1 MSLIHPTA
9 ILSPGAVLGAGVTV
23 GAYAYVGPEVTLGD
37 GCVLHHH
44 ATVEGRTFLGARN
57 EVFPYA
63 LIGGKTHDLKYKGGR
78 PGLRVGDDNVF
89 REYATVHLG
98 TADGEF
104 TVLGSRNHILAYS
117 HVAHGVVIGDHL
129 VMSSHA
135 AIAGHCV
142 IGDHVNIG
150 WNAGVHQFCRIG
162 DHAMLAACSKLVQD
176 VLPFMIADGNPAEVK
191 TLNKVGLERNG
202 FSPEAVDAVR
212 KAHRILYRDGLN
224 RTQALEKIHADPA
237 LAADAAVK
245 RLLAFIA
252 TSKRGLA

>member
-1 MSLIHPTA
+1 MSIHPTA
-9 ILSPGAVLGAGVTV
+9 IISPGAKLGVGVTV

-44 ATVEGRTFLGARN
+44 ATVEGYTFLGARN

-63 LIGGKTHDLKYKGGR
+63 LVGGKTHDLKYKGGR

-98 TADGEF
+98 TDDGEF
-104 TVLGSRNHILAYS
+104 TTLGSHNHILAYS
-117 HVAHGVVIGDHL
+117 HVAHGCVIGDHL

-142 IGDHVNIG
+142 IGDHVNVG
-150 WNAGVHQFCRIG
+150 WNAGIHQFCRVG
-162 DHAMLAACSKLVQD
+162 DHAMVAACSKVVQD
-176 VLPFMIADGNPAEVK
+176 VIPFMIADGNPAEVK

-202 FSPEAVDAVR
+202 FTAEEIDAVR
-212 KAHRILYRDGLN
+212 RVHRTLYRDGLN
-224 RTQALEKIHADPA
+224 RTQALEKIT
-237 LAADAAVK
+237 ADAELSGNV
-245 RLLAFIA
+245 RVRQLLGFIHD
-252 TSKRGLA
+252 SKRGLA

>member
-1 MSLIHPTA
+1 MSIHPTA
-9 ILSPGAVLGAGVTV
+9 IISPGAVIGAGVTI

-44 ATVEGRTFLGARN
+44 ACVEGYTFIGARN
-57 EVFPYA
+57 EIFPYA

-78 PGLRVGDDNVF
+78 PGLRIGDANVF

-98 TADGEF
+98 TDDGEF
-104 TVLGSRNHILAYS
+104 TVIGSHNHILAYS
-117 HVAHGVVIGDHL
+117 HVAHGVTIGDHL

-142 IGDHVNIG
+142 IGNHVNIG

-162 DHAMLAACSKLVQD
+162 DHAMVAACSKLVQD

-202 FSPEAVDAVR
+202 FSAADIDAVR
-212 KAHRILYRDGLN
+212 KVHRILYRDGLN
-224 RTQALEKIHADPA
+224 RTQALEKIHADA
-237 LAADAAVK
+237 GLTASAKVGQ
-245 RLLAFIA
+245 LLAFIA
-252 TSKRGLA
+252 ESKRGLA